1 MERDYQYPRF
11 TKYVNAER
19 NLIRNGFKL
28 TALRLPFAAEFK
40 NDDYVAYVVRMD
52 KNRFEVF
59 TYKRN
64 KQDEN
69 IN

>member
-1 MERDYQYPRF
+1 MEHEYQYPRF

-19 NLIRNGFKL
+19 NLKRNGFKL
-28 TALRLPFAAEFK
+28 TALGFAAEFK
-40 NDDYVAYVVRMD
+40 NDDYVAYVIRMD

-64 KQDEN
+64 KQNEN